1 MMKSKI
7 LKAGTAIAFGLA
19 MTAAQ
24 PAFSADDHSMAEHK
38 VVFQISSAD
47 PVTQNLVLNN
57 AVNLRKQLGADN
69 VDVVVVA
76 YGPGLSLLTK
86 ASKQAERVKSLA
98 QEGITFDACSNT
110 MHAVQKKT
118 GKMPV
123 LIEGVKVVP
132 AGVSRIVELEEKG
145 YSYIRP

>member
-1 MMKSKI
+1 MKSKM

-19 MTAAQ
+19 MVAAQ

-38 VVFQISSAD
+38 VVFQISSSD

-57 AVNLRKQLGADN
+57 AVNLRKELGPDN
-69 VDVVVVA
+69 SDIIVVA
-76 YGPGLSLLTK
+76 YGPGLTLLTK

-98 QEGITFDACSNT
+98 QDGITFDACSNT
-110 MHAVQKKT
+110 MHAMEKKT

-123 LIEGVKVVP
+123 LIDGVKIVP
-132 AGVSRIVELEEKG
+132 SGVARIVELEEKG
-145 YSYIRP
+145 YSYVRP